1 MIKSELIERIAKQAR
16 IDEQTADKVVN
27 ALIKKMF
34 DAIAKGE
41 RIEVR
46 GFGSFSVKS
55 YQPKIGRNPRT
66 GERVSIPVRHRILF
80 KAGLELKNRV
90 QN

>member
-1 MIKSELIERIAKQAR
+1 MIKSELIERIAKQ
-16 IDEQTADKVVN
+16 IQINEQTADKVVN

-55 YQPKIGRNPRT
+55 YQPRIGRNPRT
-66 GERVSIPVRHRILF
+66 GERVTIPVHHRILF